1 MSTMDALQSV
11 TPSVGQNPEPMNCF
25 GTYKHAISIKNTLHV
40 KVFIRHRDGLL
51 VTLQPIASGSEPN
64 LLLIEKE
71 YSGTNANVKFNSDGL
86 LNALS
91 GNSTEAKVILDSLAQ
106 SRKGYAGTSIA
117 RVSYA
122 LSYADIKNAGGSAYV
137 KAIDMIVSVC
147 EDANEVPMHP
157 YSDAALN
164 QNRVA
169 ANCHTEFDLVD
180 NSGTL
185 GKRFMY
191 FGDSVLELTPRQ
203 DLNLSN
209 GLHIRHHGN
218 LKRLDASVLEP
229 YRFIP
234 IDDLEG
240 DHVYASFPTWDAMQ
254 TRVREQNKA
263 DRLAKAELDKLD
275 REQQLVELKHKLE
288 TLKEEYKL
296 SQQKAEDARLALE
309 AARKDYYDHRSY
321 ERKDNSEL
329 LKYIVLIGGVL
340 LAIWKK

>member
-1 MSTMDALQSV
+1 MSIMDALQSAS
-11 TPSVGQNPEPMNCF
+11 PLVGQSPEPMNCF
-25 GTYKHAISIKNTLHV
+25 GTYRHALVIKNTLHV
-40 KVFIRHRDGLL
+40 KVYIRHRDGLL
-51 VTLQPIASGSEPN
+51 VTLQPIASGHEPN
-64 LLLIEKE
+64 LLRIEKE
-71 YSGTNANVKFNSDGL
+71 YTGTNNNVKFNSDGL

-91 GNSTEAKVILDSLAQ
+91 GNSTEAKAILDSLAH
-106 SRKGYAGTSIA
+106 SGKGYAGTSTA

-122 LSYADIKNAGGSAYV
+122 LSFADIQNAGGSAYV
-137 KAIDMIVSVC
+137 KAVDVVVSIC
-147 EDANEVPMHP
+147 DKPEDVPLHP

-164 QNRVA
+164 ENRVA

-185 GKRFMY
+185 SKRFMH
-191 FGDSVLELTPRQ
+191 FGDSVLELLPRR
-203 DLNLSN
+203 DLNLQN

-234 IDDLEG
+234 VDDLEG

-254 TRVREQNKA
+254 TRVREHNKA

-275 REQQLVELKHKLE
+275 REQQLAELKHKLE

-309 AARKDYYDHRSY
+309 AARKDYYDKRSY

-329 LKYIVLIGGVL
+329 LKYIVLVGGVL